1 MSDTGVREVMADD
14 TAEVMDERELWLRQR
29 LVVMQAER
37 SRDRRR
43 QTWLERHLV
52 SVYGQLEQAQW
63 DVTFWQGV
71 AFWGWVIAL
80 GIIAGLM
87 M

>member
-1 MSDTGVREVMADD
+1 MSDTGACEVMAAD
-14 TAEVMDERELWLRQR
+14 TAEVMDERELWLRRR
-29 LVVMQAER
+29 LVEMQAER

-52 SVYGQLEQAQW
+52 SVYEQLERAQW
-63 DVTFWQGV
+63 SSSFWKGI
-71 AFWGWVIAL
+71 AFWGWVVAI
-80 GIIAGLM
+80 GTIIGQM

>member
-1 MSDTGVREVMADD
+1 MIDTGACEVVTDD
-14 TAEVMDERELWLRQR
+14 TAEVMDERELWLRRR
-29 LVVMQAER
+29 LVVMQSER

-43 QTWLERHLV
+43 QAWLERHLV

-63 DVTFWQGV
+63 DVSVWRGI